1 MRRCLIP
8 LVSVLVLGT
17 SSAGTARAEGPTY
30 AKDIALILWKNCAGC
45 HRPGEVGPFSL
56 LSYQD
61 AAKRA
66 ADLVQ
71 VTSSRE
77 MPPWKP
83 EPGFGEFHD
92 VRRLTEAELKTIA
105 DWAQAGAPEGNPKD
119 LPPPPKFAEGWQL
132 GQPDLVLEAPAPFE
146 IPASGEDVYR
156 CFVIPIPID
165 ADKTVAAVVF
175 RPGNRKVVHHAL
187 FFLDKSGAAR
197 AKDEADAGP
206 GYTSFGG
213 PGILPSGGLG
223 GWAPG
228 AMPRKLPE
236 GMGQMLRKGN
246 DLVLQVHYHPDGKT
260 ETDRSTVGLY
270 FNKTPARQVIGGLA
284 LRSRKIDIPAG
295 DSRYH
300 VTAETAPLPVDA
312 KAVGIA
318 PHMHFLGKE
327 IKVVAETPDGKTV
340 PMVWIK
346 DWDFNWQGQY
356 QYLSPIALPKGT
368 VLKLDAYYDNSAANP
383 RNPSTPPK
391 RVGWGEQTT
400 DEMCLVGV
408 QMVAD
413 TPADL
418 RKIIAMPGNGL
429 GSILVGGDA
438 APRPAMKGLRKAM
451 GGDGFLIP
459 EPMKDRLGRFDFNK
473 DGRLSTAE
481 IEAMPEPAQGRLKAA
496 LRDRVMG
503 APIPKAEP

>member
-356 QYLSPIALPKGT
+356 QFAAPVPLPKGT
-368 VLKLDAYYDNSAANP
+368 VVDLTATYDNSEANP
-383 RNPSTPPK
+383 RNPSRPPRAVK
-391 RVGWGEQTT
+391 HGEKTE
-400 DEMCLVGV
+400 DEMCLCGLQVVPDAREGY
-408 QMVAD
+408 AE
-413 TPADL
+413 L
-418 RKIIAMPGNGL
+418 RRAAM
-429 GSILVGGDA
+429 SSMMRGGGG
-438 APRPAMKGLRKAM
+438 PRR
-451 GGDGFLIP
+451 
-459 EPMKDRLGRFDFNK
+459 R
-473 DGRLSTAE
+473 AE
-481 IEAMPEPAQGRLKAA
+481 AR
-496 LRDRVMG
+496 
-503 APIPKAEP
+503 